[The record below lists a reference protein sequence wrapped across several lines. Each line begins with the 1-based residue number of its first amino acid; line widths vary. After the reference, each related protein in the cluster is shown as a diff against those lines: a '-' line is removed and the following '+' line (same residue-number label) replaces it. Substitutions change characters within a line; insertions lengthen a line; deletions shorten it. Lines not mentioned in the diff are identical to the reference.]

1 MCIGCIAKAKLA
13 VAEGFMS
20 WAPTEGDS
28 EMQNWKVQLSVK
40 RVVLHDSGIGVKN
53 EIIGH
58 WQLCNRTL
66 SNIVLPKKKK
76 IQR

>member
-1 MCIGCIAKAKLA
+1 
-13 VAEGFMS
+13 MS

-28 EMQNWKVQLSVK
+28 EMQNWKVQPSVK

-53 EIIGH
+53 EIIGYWRAH
-58 WQLCNRTL
+58 VNCPPSPVTSSFVTEPYLYCIT
-66 SNIVLPKKKK
+66 KKKK